1 MFARTTVKITSR
13 KSLVRISV
21 SSYRYSRIHT
31 LQKLFQYRHAMA
43 DGLQVDPFQDKP
55 AARKIAG
62 CSHASQLENQTR
74 VIPDEVLGPLVRAA
88 LEYVDDFADY
98 LLDTFDAVE
107 NIRKGGCDFEYR
119 ANRYLRESALSA
131 YELNG
136 TRFQRGLPSLRQLN
150 KELCYLQTACFVVI
164 AFATGMRLSEIL
176 SLRTGCCEIQKEPG
190 QPDLVW
196 LRSRV
201 FKLQGTPE
209 GRRAKWLAGPV
220 CARAVAVLE
229 RLGRPVRR
237 RLKAPYP
244 VASDSSLSETTR
256 SGAARGP
263 YDGAAVEKLRSDG
276 GHQGHRWA
284 ALPPSSPHV
293 PPHVCAARCQA

>member
-1 MFARTTVKITSR
+1 MLRSWKTKRGLFLTRFSVPWSEPPSNTWTT
-13 KSLVRISV
+13 
-21 SSYRYSRIHT
+21 
-31 LQKLFQYRHAMA
+31 
-43 DGLQVDPFQDKP
+43 
-55 AARKIAG
+55 
-62 CSHASQLENQTR
+62 SQN
-74 VIPDEVLGPLVRAA
+74 
-88 LEYVDDFADY
+88 Y

-237 RLKAPYP
+237 RLKAPYLWLP
-244 VASDSSLSETTR
+244 TPAFR
-256 SGAARGP
+256 RPRGAEPLGRP
-263 YDGAAVEKLRSDG
+263 YDGVAVEKLRSDG